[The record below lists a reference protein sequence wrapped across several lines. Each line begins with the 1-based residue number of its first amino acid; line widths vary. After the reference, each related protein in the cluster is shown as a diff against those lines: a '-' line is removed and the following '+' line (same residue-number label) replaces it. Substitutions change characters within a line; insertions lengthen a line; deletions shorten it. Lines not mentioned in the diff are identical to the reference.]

1 MKIEPLVE
9 ERVGRY
15 VNTADDSEHF
25 EAPLAVEILAS
36 KINEII
42 EVITEEKTVIN
53 DFSFKSEEVDT
64 LKYNFKFRG
73 KDTKTKEWIYGYLSF
88 IHICGTGENGNK
100 SEKEKGF
107 KYDDTAGIYSQEE
120 DIDHVVS
127 TKSIGQFSGL
137 KDKDG
142 ADIYENDLLQCY
154 TTNHRDIVYT
164 HPHIVKLPEFYRE
177 IWSNFICED
186 GMRLPADVG
195 GTCGDVKI
203 VGNVDD
209 NPELLQPKD

>member
-1 MKIEPLVE
+1 MK
-9 ERVGRY
+9 
-15 VNTADDSEHF
+15 H
-25 EAPLAVEILAS
+25 
-36 KINEII
+36 
-42 EVITEEKTVIN
+42 
-53 DFSFKSEEVDT
+53 
-64 LKYNFKFRG
+64 NFKFRG
-73 KDTKTKEWIYGYLSF
+73 KDTKTSEWRYGYLSF
-88 IHICGTGENGNK
+88 IFVSGR
-100 SEKEKGF
+100 SEDGF
-107 KYDDTAGIYSQEE
+107 NYSDKARIYSQDDATSYE
-120 DIDHVVS
+120 VF

-137 KDKDG
+137 LDKDG
-142 ADIYENDLLQCY
+142 ADIYENDLLECY
-154 TTNHRDIVYT
+154 TTDHRDIVYT